1 MVVGPL
7 EDGRRHPEE
16 AFCLCG
22 RRGRGGVVVGEDA
35 GLQLAYPVHPSGYPK
50 TRLALQPPF
59 ELLLFEPVVVE
70 APENRRQTSESPDQ
84 LALCGDEAADESE
97 TSAAREIEPGLGL
110 ALHLGERSA
119 TREKLRERGCCG

>member
-1 MVVGPL
+1 MGRSATISLTRAMLTHLSRHRKNDPL
-7 EDGRRHPEE
+7 WRRHRIRPTPPFSRFPPVHWASVE
-16 AFCLCG
+16 G
-22 RRGRGGVVVGEDA
+22 RQRVDTRRS
-35 GLQLAYPVHPSGYPK
+35 QLAYPVHPSGYPK

-97 TSAAREIEPGLGL
+97 
-110 ALHLGERSA
+110 
-119 TREKLRERGCCG
+119 